1 MKEIGVHIE
10 DMTVLGPGD
19 MMITLGQGRGQDQG
33 LLGVEVAV
41 GVIERTATTMVD
53 MREVR
58 SEEIVTVH
66 MSITLWYV

>member
-1 MKEIGVHIE
+1 
-10 DMTVLGPGD
+10 MTGLGLGD
-19 MMITLGQGRGQDQG
+19 MKITQGQGQG

-41 GVIERTATTMVD
+41 GVIEKTATMMVD

-58 SEEIVTVH
+58 SEEIVNVS